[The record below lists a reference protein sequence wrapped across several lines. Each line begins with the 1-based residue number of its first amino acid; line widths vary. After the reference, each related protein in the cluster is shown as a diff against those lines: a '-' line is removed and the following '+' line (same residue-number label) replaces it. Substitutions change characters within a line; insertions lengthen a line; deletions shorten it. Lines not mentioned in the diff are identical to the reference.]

1 MGSAIESMAVGG
13 VAKNKQ
19 QLINI
24 LYAFITGRQPGRQA
38 AGRLSNIL

>member
-1 MGSAIESMAVGG
+1 MGSAIESMGG

-24 LYAFITGRQPGRQA
+24 LYAFITGRQAEKAEQH
-38 AGRLSNIL
+38 LMEKD